1 MVLRVHFL
9 REAFDAVF
17 MKVTSLIIQ
26 YEDLVYLSSNPA
38 RISFEEFSL
47 SIVSIVMRHNDSLS
61 GTLDKATYNNPKA
74 NSDFPASRAIAT
86 RVSPWDLC
94 IVHAQHKDIGS
105 W

>member
-17 MKVTSLIIQ
+17 MKG
-26 YEDLVYLSSNPA
+26 LS
-38 RISFEEFSL
+38 EFSL
-47 SIVSIVMRHNDSLS
+47 SIVSIVMRHKDSLS